1 MTDNETTVEE
11 QQQVESVD
19 EKSSFSILPVVVII
33 SLLLALAAAGGAA
46 YVWFNSEQQKT
57 KQSQFFND
65 LEKQVKSLQQ
75 AQQDNRVNSDSKN
88 AALKQQQQA
97 MSTQLEQV
105 TEKLG
110 RKRYDWAVAEIRY
123 TLIQANMRLQ
133 LFKDKASALV
143 ALELADKQL
152 ARLADPAL
160 HKIRGTLNKEIA
172 ALGSVKEI
180 DIEGLSLKLSALAEQ
195 VKRLSIVD
203 PGRNKQ
209 VETTKFPAADSK
221 KEIAEWQKHADAIWS
236 EMKTLVTIRRTDKKI
251 IPLLGEQEIQQLRQ
265 ALGLKI
271 EIARLALL
279 QSNTALFQS
288 SLEEASSWLGEYF
301 NAQQPAVE
309 SITTEL
315 RSLKQ
320 IQLEPAYPDISQ
332 SLAMLEAKQNG
343 SSLAEISVKKEV
355 INDKEKQSK

>member
-1 MTDNETTVEE
+1 MTDNETTEE
-11 QQQVESVD
+11 QVVESID
-19 EKSSFSILPVVVII
+19 EGKSFSILPIVVII

-57 KQSQFFND
+57 TQSQLFSD
-65 LEKQVKSLQQ
+65 LKKQIKSLQQ
-75 AQQDNRVNSDSKN
+75 AQQDNRVSSDSIN
-88 AALKQQQQA
+88 ATLKQQQQA

-133 LFKDKASALV
+133 LFKDKATALV
-143 ALELADKQL
+143 ALQLADTQL

-172 ALGSVKEI
+172 ALKAVKEI
-180 DIEGLSLKLSALAEQ
+180 DIEGLSLKLSALAGQ

-209 VETTKFPAADSK
+209 VDTIKAAAVDSK

-279 QSNTALFQS
+279 QGNTVLFQS
-288 SLEEASSWLGEYF
+288 SLGEANSWLGEYF
-301 NAQQPAVE
+301 NAQQPAVVA
-309 SITTEL
+309 ITAEL
-315 RSLKQ
+315 ESLKQ
-320 IQLEPAYPDISQ
+320 TQLEPAYPDISQ
-332 SLAMLEAKQNG
+332 SLAMLETTQNG
-343 SSLAEISVKKEV
+343 SSLSATPSKKEA

>member
-1 MTDNETTVEE
+1 MTDNETTEE
-11 QQQVESVD
+11 QQQVESID

-33 SLLLALAAAGGAA
+33 SLLLALAAAGGAV
-46 YVWFNSEQQKT
+46 YVWFNSEQEKT
-57 KQSQFFND
+57 KQSQFIND
-65 LEKQVKSLQQ
+65 LEKQVKSLQR
-75 AQQDNRVNSDSKN
+75 AQQDTRINSDLEN
-88 AALKQQQQA
+88 TALKQQQQA

-133 LFKDKASALV
+133 LFKDKATALV

-172 ALGSVKEI
+172 ALRSVKEI
-180 DIEGLSLKLSALAEQ
+180 DIEGLSLRLSALVGQ
-195 VKRLSIVD
+195 VKKLSIVD

-209 VETTKFPAADSK
+209 VDTSKAPAVDSE

-251 IPLLGEQEIQQLRQ
+251 IPLLGEQEIRQLRQ
-265 ALGLKI
+265 ALGLKL

-301 NAQQPAVE
+301 NSQQPAVE
-309 SITTEL
+309 AITVEL
-315 RSLKQ
+315 ESLKQ
-320 IQLEPAYPDISQ
+320 TQLEPAYPDISQ
-332 SLAMLEAKQNG
+332 ALAMLEATQNG
-343 SSLAEISVKKEV
+343 PSLAETPAKKEE
-355 INDKEKQSK
+355 IKDKEKQSK

>member
-1 MTDNETTVEE
+1 MTDNETTEE
-11 QQQVESVD
+11 QQVVESID
-19 EKSSFSILPVVVII
+19 EGRSFSILPIVVII
-33 SLLLALAAAGGAA
+33 SLLLALSAAGGAA

-57 KQSQFFND
+57 TQSQLFND
-65 LEKQVKSLQQ
+65 LEKQLKSLQK
-75 AQQDNRVNSDSKN
+75 AQQDNHVSSNSISAK
-88 AALKQQQQA
+88 LKQQQQV

-133 LFKDKASALV
+133 LFKDKATALV
-143 ALELADKQL
+143 ALELADQQL

-172 ALGSVKEI
+172 ALKAVKEI
-180 DIEGLSLKLSALAEQ
+180 DIEGLSLKLSALAGQ
-195 VKRLSIVD
+195 IKQLSIVD
-203 PGRNKQ
+203 PGRNKE
-209 VETTKFPAADSK
+209 VDTTKPPVVGDD

-279 QSNTALFQS
+279 QGNTALFQS
-288 SLEEASSWLGEYF
+288 SLEEANSWLGEYF
-301 NAQQPAVE
+301 NAQQPSVVA
-309 SITTEL
+309 ITAEL
-315 RSLKQ
+315 DLLKQ
-320 IQLEPAYPDISQ
+320 RQLEPAYPDISQ
-332 SLAMLEAKQNG
+332 SLAMLETTQNG
-343 SSLAEISVKKEV
+343 SSLSVVPAKKAV
-355 INDKEKQSK
+355 IKHKEKQSK

>member
-1 MTDNETTVEE
+1 MTDNETTEE
-11 QQQVESVD
+11 QQAVESID
-19 EKSSFSILPVVVII
+19 EGKPFSILPIVVII

-46 YVWFNSEQQKT
+46 YVWFNTEQQQT
-57 KQSQFFND
+57 KQSQLFID
-65 LEKQVKSLQQ
+65 LKKQIKLLQQ
-75 AQQDNRVNSDSKN
+75 VQQENRVSSDSTN

-133 LFKDKASALV
+133 LFKDKGTALV
-143 ALELADKQL
+143 ALQLADRQL

-172 ALGSVKEI
+172 ALKAVNEI
-180 DIEGLSLKLSALAEQ
+180 DIEGLSLKLSALAGQ
-195 VKRLSIVD
+195 VKQLSIVD
-203 PGRNKQ
+203 PGRHKQ
-209 VETTKFPAADSK
+209 VDITKAPVTGSEQ
-221 KEIAEWQKHADAIWS
+221 EIAEWQKHADAIWS

-279 QSNTALFQS
+279 QRNTVLFQS
-288 SLEEASSWLGEYF
+288 SLEEANSWLGEYF
-301 NAQQPAVE
+301 NAQQPAVVA
-309 SITTEL
+309 ITAEL
-315 RSLKQ
+315 QSLKQ
-320 IQLEPAYPDISQ
+320 TQLEPAYPNISQ
-332 SLAMLEAKQNG
+332 SLAMLETTQNG
-343 SSLAEISVKKEV
+343 PSLSATPAKKKA
-355 INDKEKQSK
+355 IKHKEKQSK